1 MAIVLCLV
9 VLEAIYVRALRR
21 VTVPRG
27 QVAAWHGAI
36 VLALAGLLGP
46 VDRLAGEGLAFHL
59 LQHML
64 LAELAAPL
72 LVIGVRNPVVECFV
86 PHGAWRLR
94 AVLHRLQAPLVS
106 LPLYGVLL
114 YAWHVSL
121 LFDAAV
127 RHPAVHALQHLSLLA
142 AGVLVWW
149 PVLEPERR
157 RLRGDLW
164 KIGHVVTARFLAM
177 LLGLGYVLIPTPI
190 YTAVYGRGE
199 RGLGLRPIADQQ
211 LAGGILVVLEIV
223 LMMAALT
230 YFFVRAG
237 RQHDADEQ
245 RAQARREA
253 ALT

>member
-1 MAIVLCLV
+1 MAIVLCLG
-9 VLEAIYVRALRR
+9 VLEALYVRALRR
-21 VTVPRG
+21 VAVPRV
-27 QVAAWHGAI
+27 QIAAWHVAI
-36 VLALAGLLGP
+36 VLALAGLVGP

-72 LVIGVRNPVVECFV
+72 LVIGVRTPVAECFV
-86 PHGAWRLR
+86 PDGSPRVR
-94 AVLHRLQAPLVS
+94 AVLRGLQAPLVS
-106 LPLYGVLL
+106 LPLYGLVL

-149 PVLEPERR
+149 PVLEPGRR

-177 LLGLGYVLIPTPI
+177 LLGLGFVLIPAPV

-211 LAGGILVVLEIV
+211 LAGGIMVVLEIV

-230 YFFVRAG
+230 YFFVSAG

-245 RAQARREA
+245 RARRDA

>member
-1 MAIVLCLV
+1 MAIVLCLA
-9 VLEAIYVRALRR
+9 VLEGLYVRALRR

-27 QVAAWHGAI
+27 QVYAWHGAML
-36 VLALAGLLGP
+36 LALAGLLGP
-46 VDRLAGEGLAFHL
+46 VERLADEGLAGHL
-59 LQHML
+59 VQHML

-72 LVIGVRNPVVECFV
+72 LVIGVRNPVLECFI
-86 PHGAWRLR
+86 PPGARRSRALLR
-94 AVLHRLQAPLVS
+94 QLQAPLVS
-106 LPLYGVLL
+106 LPLYGLVL

-190 YTAVYGRGE
+190 YTAVYSRGE
-199 RGLGLRPIADQQ
+199 RGLGLRPIPDQQ
-211 LAGGILVVLEIV
+211 LAGGIMVVLEIV